1 MHLKRTHIVFVRNM
15 TCEKCANKIAA
26 QLDNTRVDYK
36 INLKEKSI
44 NITGD
49 NDALH
54 AAKIAINNAGYTIL

>member
-1 MHLKRTHIVFVRNM
+1 M